1 MAMAAARGGGD
12 GDEMV
17 EVMVS
22 VVMHGGCHG
31 EAAAAVA
38 VMAWGCGGV
47 VAGGDGRRVAGSE
60 LVDRGDPEMEL
71 VFGVG
76 RKILPEK
83 ISGGGVVVAGGGV

>member
-1 MAMAAARGGGD
+1 MMRS
-12 GDEMV
+12 MR
-17 EVMVS
+17 
-22 VVMHGGCHG
+22 CCC
-31 EAAAAVA
+31 VA
-38 VMAWGCGGV
+38 GSGGV

-83 ISGGGVVVAGGGV
+83 ISGGGVVVAGGGGAAGILGREMSL

>member
-1 MAMAAARGGGD
+1 
-12 GDEMV
+12 
-17 EVMVS
+17 MVS

-38 VMAWGCGGV
+38 VMAGGV
-47 VAGGDGRRVAGSE
+47 VAGGDGRRVTGSE

-76 RKILPEK
+76 RKIPLEK
-83 ISGGGVVVAGGGV
+83 FSGGGWPEKVAVAGGDRVAGGGEGGERGEKFS